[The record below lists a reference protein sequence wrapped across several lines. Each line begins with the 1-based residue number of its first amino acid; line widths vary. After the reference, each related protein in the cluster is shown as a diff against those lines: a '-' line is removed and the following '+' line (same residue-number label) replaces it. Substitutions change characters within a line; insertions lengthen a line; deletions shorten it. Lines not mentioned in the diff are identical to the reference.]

1 MIIYFNIVLTWKI
14 VRVSTISVL
23 YINIYIDDNFYS
35 QYGCP
40 RVSPGRVCAQSRTD
54 PPKSSRKKMHPPST
68 HRSNWVGWF
77 RPPTVGGR
85 VDRSHRSEN
94 TALRTRW
101 DNSEKN
107 TDLAKKPRFQ
117 WYFPEIQW
125 DFTRSGQI
133 LAKISL
139 DFARL
144 GQNLTRSK
152 GKIIGIW
159 VSSPDSGKLSSES
172 RNFGRSLEIFRSV
185 QVFRVLGEENRNRLA
200 RIGF

>member
-1 MIIYFNIVLTWKI
+1 MPNPKPTRRN
-14 VRVSTISVL
+14 RV
-23 YINIYIDDNFYS
+23 
-35 QYGCP
+35 
-40 RVSPGRVCAQSRTD
+40 
-54 PPKSSRKKMHPPST
+54 RKKCT
-68 HRSNWVGWF
+68 RR
-77 RPPTVGGR
+77 RPAGVIGSDGSDHQRVAGGSIR
-85 VDRSHRSEN
+85 VID
-94 TALRTRW
+94 LRTRRE
-101 DNSEKN
+101 NGEKN
-107 TDLAKKPRFQ
+107 INLAKKPRFQ

-185 QVFRVLGEENRNRLA
+185 QVFRVLGEENRNWSA
-200 RIGF
+200 RIGFWWWRPVANPPEQSGWPDSSRIRSVLRMDRVTGSIWTALVVIANLN